1 MHGVREIDR
10 QECPRLMATAPVGGI
25 VHTPRFLAAVLP
37 VPFSLY
43 ADSVAVVRTSA
54 ASQLAGAIGRAVIA
68 LQADEADPAVRSGW
82 SVVDAERAIVVSG
95 FAECERVRERGP
107 RSRSWR
113 TSHHDIFL
121 PVEPELVSG
130 TEPGERRMVHD
141 ARRTRGDVM

>member
-10 QECPRLMATAPVGGI
+10 LECPRLMATAPVGRI
-25 VHTPRFLAAVLP
+25 IHTPCVLAAVLP
-37 VPFSLY
+37 VPFCFY

-68 LQADEADPAVRSGW
+68 LQADAADPAVRSGW
-82 SVVDAERAIVVSG
+82 SVVDAERATVVSDL
-95 FAECERVRERGP
+95 AECERVLERGP
-107 RSRSWR
+107 RSWR
-113 TSHHDIFL
+113 TSHHDIFF

-141 ARRTRGDVM
+141 ARRTRGEVM

>member
-25 VHTPRFLAAVLP
+25 VHTPRVLAAVLP

-43 ADSVAVVRTSA
+43 ADSVALVRTSA

-68 LQADEADPAVRSGW
+68 LQADEADPAVRSGC
-82 SVVDAERAIVVSG
+82 SVVDAERATVVSG
-95 FAECERVRERGP
+95 LAERERVRERGP
-107 RSRSWR
+107 RSWG

-130 TEPGERRMVHD
+130 TEPGERRVVHD
-141 ARRTRGDVM
+141 ARSTRGDVM